1 MAGLL
6 YKDFVGIRG
15 RRIVFILMGC
25 TFAFWILRFLFPGNV
40 DSDVHGIAGVNADT
54 VISTDRTESAAAVT
68 SFGMVEDEAG
78 ELVELTV
85 GELRDSLLIMLPLLF
100 IVAGL
105 SLIPTWTAAICRH
118 DETNRTRQYIAT
130 LPLAKDAYIA
140 SKYLFIGI
148 AVYLLFSLDSIWII
162 IFNSMAGN
170 NNSTE
175 CLKILSQF
183 LMAFC
188 GLILVL
194 AAIELP
200 FFITFGVK
208 KGMLVKTALIEG
220 AVFLGMAYLLFG
232 NLEIFTNFDINV
244 FMNWCE
250 EHLMIA
256 MLISILS
263 PIAELFLFWLSYR
276 ITCRINQDR
285 EVEMNGN

>member
-15 RRIVFILMGC
+15 RRMVLILIAC
-25 TFAFWILRFLFPGNV
+25 TFAFLVLRFLFPGNV

-118 DETNRTRQYIAT
+118 DETNRTRQYIAA
-130 LPLAKDAYIA
+130 LPLAKNAYIT

-208 KGMLVKTALIEG
+208 KGMLVKTALIES
-220 AVFLGMAYLLFG
+220 AVFMGMAYLLFG

-285 EVEMNGN
+285 EVEMDGN